1 MKITQATQAGS
12 ASQIM
17 QNDSKAR
24 TRRASRGCGGGAPA
38 MVNYAKTTI

>member
-17 QNDSKAR
+17 QTDSKAR
-24 TRRASRGCGGGAPA
+24 TRRARTTERSEGVRP
-38 MVNYAKTTI
+38 YA